1 MARQLSLLLLTQEH
15 VQPLSSAIRE
25 QVAEAFTPAYEHA
38 PVATQLT
45 HPEVMSRP
53 RPTTLPCSTP
63 PLHPALLPV
72 PRMPPQYFRSQDP
85 WRMRDNP
92 PICFSCESI
101 VGKQGKP
108 QSSANGSTRG
118 QGGLRQWLLGS
129 FVVCHLNLLDYQLCA
144 GGSLVEQETQSY
156 QSRAHRLATLFIMT
170 AGSAN
175 ACQFPM
181 MFIVYGGVPFLLAYL
196 AFLCVVTFPVMC
208 LENNLAQFTGDGN
221 SGIFSA
227 VPLFIGL
234 GYTMSLYAI
243 VHVVGDSVPVSD
255 QLLYLLD
262 SLRDAAWNDCPN
274 GLLLA
279 PNRTCYVPR
288 HAFSLCR
295 TTRARLTEAFRRQPL
310 SNGVPAVAEGP
321 DLSVV
326 LLPPK
331 VYRSEM
337 ADCLPGVY
345 NYLQPYQPCVCDT
358 LAPCSSSLL

>member
-1 MARQLSLLLLTQEH
+1 
-15 VQPLSSAIRE
+15 
-25 QVAEAFTPAYEHA
+25 
-38 PVATQLT
+38 
-45 HPEVMSRP
+45 
-53 RPTTLPCSTP
+53 
-63 PLHPALLPV
+63 
-72 PRMPPQYFRSQDP
+72 
-85 WRMRDNP
+85 
-92 PICFSCESI
+92 
-101 VGKQGKP
+101 
-108 QSSANGSTRG
+108 
-118 QGGLRQWLLGS
+118 
-129 FVVCHLNLLDYQLCA
+129 
-144 GGSLVEQETQSY
+144 
-156 QSRAHRLATLFIMT
+156 MT

-175 ACQFPM
+175 ASQFPM

-196 AFLCVVTFPVMC
+196 AFLCVVTFPVMR
-208 LENNLAQFTGDGN
+208 LENNLAQFAGDGN
-221 SGIFSA
+221 IGIFSA

-243 VHVVGDSVPVSD
+243 VHVVSDSVPVSD

-262 SLRDAAWNDCPN
+262 SLRDATWNDCPN

-288 HAFSLCR
+288 RAFSLCR

-310 SNGVPAVAEGP
+310 SSGMPAVAEGQEP
-321 DLSVV
+321 SVV

-358 LAPCSSSLL
+358 LAPCSS